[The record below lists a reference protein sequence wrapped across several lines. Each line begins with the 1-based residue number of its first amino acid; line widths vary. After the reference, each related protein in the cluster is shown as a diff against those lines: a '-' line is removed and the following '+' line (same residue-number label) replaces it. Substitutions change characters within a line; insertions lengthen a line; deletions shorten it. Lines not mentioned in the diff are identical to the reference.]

1 MINLPQELD
10 NLSKYYTQKKQRID
24 LYLDMNKQ
32 KVVGLTK
39 LTFEAKNDNFEEI
52 PENLNL
58 YLNAENININ
68 YIKLQKYSKKDI
80 QENTGRGGRGTGPKN
95 VATNQ
100 NLIPLEYKNTSTY
113 EYKDY
118 LKELYENIEDIE
130 SFNNVNRVEWEIRQQ
145 GNLIIKLPKKYI
157 IDKNIIINNNSVT
170 NKNDDNTD
178 KQHINNNK
186 INNEKQS
193 LNKNNN
199 LIHKIKIIINYILIE
214 KNIGIIFQ
222 EFYESRTDTSYTICY
237 TPNFYYNTQNWVPC
251 IYKLNLQ
258 IFWSLYL
265 YIPDNY
271 MAYTSCLLNQITKD
285 TNGKKLIVSKC
296 NEPTTARNI
305 GFISLHDKLF
315 IRYFDPSNKNF
326 YIVGNESKREKIEQN
341 LINNKLIGTLYNYYD
356 EFFDINEI
364 NIKSNLN
371 TPTAI
376 IFIPYLSINCPSQGF
391 KKFLKLKD
399 EFYFSFIKFPS
410 LYILPE
416 KFIYTQL
423 VPEISKIQL
432 RMLSKIFITNYI
444 GGLIIEKTYA
454 DFWIINGLESWLSN
468 LFLNKVFDSCY
479 IKAKLYQYI
488 LKFKK
493 ICKEGKE
500 KLPLYTNNFSHP
512 LEVQLNP
519 IYDLKSKIIFHL
531 LESAVEK
538 IFIQK
543 ALKNIINERNK
554 KGYNISTESLI
565 KIFKKNCGINL
576 KHFMDL
582 YVYKT
587 GMFEI
592 NLDYT
597 YSQKTNSIDIKI
609 HQEQIAKY
617 YYEKHPFF
625 YIDNIDMNFLN
636 KVGKN
641 IQVIDYRTKPNRY
654 FNVMFN
660 LNILQTN
667 GIEIMKDIHQIK
679 LESDKETYTQN
690 FPLISKIRKTD
701 LKKREQEFIQDLIDK
716 TGINKIYQN
725 DEIEKIF
732 TQNSILWL
740 RVDSELSSL
749 HINKINQQHIL
760 YEYIKIFRDG
770 DYVGQMES
778 LYNIGK
784 SEENYSKTLKIL
796 RTLIEYPNIYY
807 KIRQYAIKVYIKILL
822 KLKNEDEY
830 QFLLDILDD
839 CYNDLLKNKTNL
851 NLEAYY
857 VMKEIVKYLGEYKET
872 NFNTFYTVGLVTN
885 STMQNKIIEKFLAI
899 LFSNELNTIT
909 GYDNCYIMAD
919 ILISSSKLN
928 LQEKSNYLLKK
939 ILKNLRIEKLK
950 RSVNEITIISTLYAL
965 INLLIRNK
973 FFIMKEKSKFNEILN
988 EIFQEV
994 NYYINNDTE
1003 NYELKVFLEYFH
1015 IFMIFYKSQNFSE
1028 FSKNLLFFVLG
1039 EENINNINYTNS
1051 NIDNNN
1057 NINSF
1062 STKNNLEII
1071 TKIKAMSYLFEDNI
1085 LYFETIED
1093 KIILLSSLKKILFS
1107 PICYIRGDCR
1117 YIMQELYSK
1126 FFSQEIKEKE
1136 KYKDK
1141 EKSEVKE
1148 DYNSKEFLLN
1158 KINKNYI
1165 NYSSKPYADDDWLY
1179 TFINEDRASLESE
1192 DDENNEQDDM
1202 SNDTNRPG
1210 SINGINSVQIK
1221 KYKQKYKDDE
1231 YALNNIDINLEK
1243 SFNEILI
1250 DIVEKLWGHPIAE
1263 PFTYELNE
1271 ETLGDLYQQ
1280 YMDIINNPI
1289 DLDTIKKK
1297 ILRNEYDSFMS
1308 FNKDVNLMFYNCRL
1322 FNQRGSPLY
1331 IQGNHLE
1338 DYYKLITTPLKKNKL
1353 LNKNYQPIG
1362 NIKISLDGNNNNII
1376 ESDKKLNSEEK
1387 NSNMNYI
1394 NKININ
1400 LNNSDIKSK
1409 SSNKNNHFLS
1419 YDKNENHE
1427 ENNKFMIPSSIMDFH
1442 DYEEGESSKNNVEL
1456 LNKKEVLSKNKN
1468 HNKKNKSNKNKKTI
1482 TTTNQSSNFIIN
1494 LDEKDE

>member
-1 MINLPQELD
+1 MLNLPQEID
-10 NLSKYYTQKKQRID
+10 NLSKYYTQRKQRID
-24 LYLDMNKQ
+24 LYLDMNSQ

-39 LTFEAKNDNFEEI
+39 LTFEAKNEIYEEI

-68 YIKLQKYSKKDI
+68 YIKLQKNSKKEL
-80 QENTGRGGRGTGPKN
+80 QENTGRPGKGAMPKN
-95 VATNQ
+95 LSSNQ
-100 NLIPLEYKNTSTY
+100 NLIPLEYTNSSTY
-113 EYKDY
+113 DYKNY
-118 LKELYENIEDIE
+118 LKDFYENIEDLE
-130 SFNNVNRVEWEIRQQ
+130 SFKNINRIEWEIKNQ
-145 GNLIIKLPKKYI
+145 GNLIIKIPRKYI
-157 IDKNIIINNNSVT
+157 IDKNISINNNSDS
-170 NKNDDNTD
+170 NKNDDNMD
-178 KQHINNNK
+178 KNINNKN
-186 INNEKQS
+186 NNEKQNL

-199 LIHKIKIIINYILIE
+199 LIQKIKIIINYKLIE

-222 EFYESRTDTSYTICY
+222 EYYESRTDTSYTICY

-258 IFWSLYL
+258 IYWSLYL

-271 MAYTSCLLNQITKD
+271 MAYTSCLLNQIIKD
-285 TNGKKLIVSKC
+285 ANDKKLIVCKC

-315 IRYFDPSNKNF
+315 IKYFDQSNKNF
-326 YIVGNESKREKIEQN
+326 FIVGNESKREKIEQN

-376 IFIPYLSINCPSQGF
+376 VFIPYLSINCPSQGF

-416 KFIYTQL
+416 KFIYTHQL

-468 LFLNKVFDSCY
+468 LFLNKVFDSYY
-479 IKAKLYQYI
+479 IKAKLYKYI

-500 KLPLYTNNFSHP
+500 TLPLYTNNFSHP
-512 LEVQLNP
+512 IEMQLNP

-531 LESAVEK
+531 LESKVEK

-554 KGYNISTESLI
+554 KGYNISTEYLI
-565 KIFKKNCGINL
+565 KIFKKNCGLNL

-625 YIDNIDMNFLN
+625 YIENIDVDFLN

-654 FNVMFN
+654 FNIMFN

-679 LESDKETYTQN
+679 LESDKENYTQN

-701 LKKREQEFIQDLIDK
+701 LKKREQEFIQDLIDN
-716 TGINKIYQN
+716 TGINKIYSN

-740 RVDSELSSL
+740 RVDSEVSSL

-760 YEYIKIFRDG
+760 YEYIKIFRD
-770 DYVGQMES
+770 DYIGQMES

-784 SEENYSKTLKIL
+784 SEENYSKTQKIL

-807 KIRQYAIKVYIKILL
+807 KIRQYAIKIYIKILL
-822 KLKNEDEY
+822 KQKNEDEY

-851 NLEAYY
+851 NLETYY

-872 NFNTFYTVGLVTN
+872 NFNKFFTVGLVTN

-973 FFIMKEKSKFNEILN
+973 FFIMKEKSKFNDILN

-1015 IFMIFYKSQNFSE
+1015 IFLIFYRSQNYSE

-1039 EENINNINYTNS
+1039 EENKNNINYSNS
-1051 NIDNNN
+1051 

-1062 STKNNLEII
+1062 STKNNLDMI

-1085 LYFETIED
+1085 LYFESIED

-1126 FFSQEIKEKE
+1126 FFNQEIKEK
-1136 KYKDK
+1136 
-1141 EKSEVKE
+1141 SGGKE
-1148 DYNSKEFLLN
+1148 DNNSKNEILLK

-1192 DDENNEQDDM
+1192 DDENNDQDDL
-1202 SNDTNRPG
+1202 SNDTHRQG
-1210 SINGINSVQIK
+1210 SINGINSNQIK

-1231 YALNNIDINLEK
+1231 YALNNIDINLDK
-1243 SFNEILI
+1243 SFNDILLDII
-1250 DIVEKLWGHPIAE
+1250 DKLWHHPIAE

-1280 YMDIINNPI
+1280 YMDIITTPI

-1297 ILRNEYDSFMS
+1297 VLQNGYDSFIS
-1308 FNKDVNLMFYNCRL
+1308 FSKDINLMFCNCRL
-1322 FNQRGSPLY
+1322 FNERGSLLY
-1331 IQGNHLE
+1331 IQGIHLE
-1338 DYYKLITTPLKKNKL
+1338 DYFKLITTPLKKNKL
-1353 LNKNYQPIG
+1353 LNKNYKPG
-1362 NIKISLDGNNNNII
+1362 NIKIPLDNIENENKKIINEDKNNNII
-1376 ESDKKLNSEEK
+1376 N
-1387 NSNMNYI
+1387 

-1400 LNNSDIKSK
+1400 LNSDIKSK
-1409 SSNKNNHFLS
+1409 SSNKNNHNDNFYKKELNHDDFNKFLIPS
-1419 YDKNENHE
+1419 NIMDSNENE
-1427 ENNKFMIPSSIMDFH
+1427 KE
-1442 DYEEGESSKNNVEL
+1442 ESSKKNVEL
-1456 LNKKEVLSKNKN
+1456 LNKKEVLSKSKN
-1468 HNKKNKSNKNKKTI
+1468 HNKKNKNNKNKNKKNN
-1482 TTTNQSSNFIIN
+1482 TNQNSNFIIN

>member
-1 MINLPQELD
+1 MLNLPQEID
-10 NLSKYYTQKKQRID
+10 NLSKYYTQRKQRID
-24 LYLDMNKQ
+24 LYLDMNSQ

-39 LTFEAKNDNFEEI
+39 LTFEAKNEIYEEI

-68 YIKLQKYSKKDI
+68 YIKLQKNSKKEL
-80 QENTGRGGRGTGPKN
+80 QENTGRPGKGAMPKN
-95 VATNQ
+95 LSSTQ
-100 NLIPLEYKNTSTY
+100 NLIPLEYTNSSTY
-113 EYKDY
+113 DYKNY
-118 LKELYENIEDIE
+118 LKDFYENIEDLE
-130 SFNNVNRVEWEIRQQ
+130 SFKNINRIEWEIKNQ
-145 GNLIIKLPKKYI
+145 GNLIIKIPRKYI
-157 IDKNIIINNNSVT
+157 IDKNISINNNSDS
-170 NKNDDNTD
+170 NKNDDNMD
-178 KQHINNNK
+178 KNINNKN
-186 INNEKQS
+186 NNEKQNL

-199 LIHKIKIIINYILIE
+199 LIQKIKIIINYKLIE

-222 EFYESRTDTSYTICY
+222 EYYESRTDTSYTICY

-258 IFWSLYL
+258 IYWSLYL

-271 MAYTSCLLNQITKD
+271 MAYTSCLLNQIIKD
-285 TNGKKLIVSKC
+285 ANDKKLIVCKC

-315 IRYFDPSNKNF
+315 IKYFDQSNKNF
-326 YIVGNESKREKIEQN
+326 FIVGNESKREKIEQN

-376 IFIPYLSINCPSQGF
+376 VFIPYLSINCPSQGF

-416 KFIYTQL
+416 KFIYTHQL

-468 LFLNKVFDSCY
+468 LFLNKVFDSYY
-479 IKAKLYQYI
+479 IKAKLYKYI

-500 KLPLYTNNFSHP
+500 TLPLYTNNFSHP
-512 LEVQLNP
+512 IEMQLNP

-531 LESAVEK
+531 LESKVEK

-554 KGYNISTESLI
+554 KGYNISTEYLI
-565 KIFKKNCGINL
+565 KIFKKNCGLNL

-625 YIDNIDMNFLN
+625 YIENIDVDFLN

-654 FNVMFN
+654 FNIMFN

-679 LESDKETYTQN
+679 LESDKENYTQN

-701 LKKREQEFIQDLIDK
+701 LKKREQEFIQDLIDN
-716 TGINKIYQN
+716 TGINKIYSN

-740 RVDSELSSL
+740 RVDSEVSSL

-760 YEYIKIFRDG
+760 YEYIKIFRD
-770 DYVGQMES
+770 DYIGQMES

-784 SEENYSKTLKIL
+784 SEENYSKTQKIL

-807 KIRQYAIKVYIKILL
+807 KIRQYAIKIYIKILL
-822 KLKNEDEY
+822 KQKNEDEY

-851 NLEAYY
+851 NLETYY

-872 NFNTFYTVGLVTN
+872 NFNKFFTVGLVTN

-973 FFIMKEKSKFNEILN
+973 FFIMKEKSKFNDILN

-1015 IFMIFYKSQNFSE
+1015 IFLIFYRSQNYSE

-1039 EENINNINYTNS
+1039 EENKNNINYSNS
-1051 NIDNNN
+1051 

-1062 STKNNLEII
+1062 STKNNLDMI

-1085 LYFETIED
+1085 LYFESIED

-1126 FFSQEIKEKE
+1126 FFNQEIKEK
-1136 KYKDK
+1136 
-1141 EKSEVKE
+1141 SGGKE
-1148 DYNSKEFLLN
+1148 DNNSKNEILLK

-1192 DDENNEQDDM
+1192 DDENNDQDDL
-1202 SNDTNRPG
+1202 SNDTHRQG
-1210 SINGINSVQIK
+1210 SINGINSNQIK

-1231 YALNNIDINLEK
+1231 YALNNIDINLDK
-1243 SFNEILI
+1243 SFNDILLDII
-1250 DIVEKLWGHPIAE
+1250 DKLWHHPIAE

-1280 YMDIINNPI
+1280 YMDIITTPI

-1297 ILRNEYDSFMS
+1297 VLQNGYDSFIS
-1308 FNKDVNLMFYNCRL
+1308 FSKDINLMFCNCRL
-1322 FNQRGSPLY
+1322 FNERGSLLY
-1331 IQGNHLE
+1331 IQGIHLE
-1338 DYYKLITTPLKKNKL
+1338 DYFKLITTPLKKNKL
-1353 LNKNYQPIG
+1353 LNKNYKPG
-1362 NIKISLDGNNNNII
+1362 NIKIPLDNIENENKKIINEDKNNNII
-1376 ESDKKLNSEEK
+1376 N
-1387 NSNMNYI
+1387 

-1400 LNNSDIKSK
+1400 LNSDIKSK
-1409 SSNKNNHFLS
+1409 SSNKNNHNDNFYKKELNHDDFNKFLIPS
-1419 YDKNENHE
+1419 NIMDSNENE
-1427 ENNKFMIPSSIMDFH
+1427 KE
-1442 DYEEGESSKNNVEL
+1442 ESSKKNVEL
-1456 LNKKEVLSKNKN
+1456 LNKKEVLSKSKN
-1468 HNKKNKSNKNKKTI
+1468 HNKKNKNNKNKNN
-1482 TTTNQSSNFIIN
+1482 TNQNSNFIIN

>member
-1 MINLPQELD
+1 MINPSQELD

-24 LYLDMNKQ
+24 LYLDMSSH

-39 LTFEAKNDNFEEI
+39 LTFEAKNEIFEEI
-52 PENLNL
+52 PEFLTLDLNG
-58 YLNAENININ
+58 ENININ
-68 YIKLQKYSKKDI
+68 YVKMQKNSKKGKEF
-80 QENTGRGGRGTGPKN
+80 QENMGRGGRNGRPKN
-95 VATNQ
+95 IAENQ
-100 NLIPLEYKNTSTY
+100 NLIPLEFKTCSPNNYKN
-113 EYKDY
+113 Y
-118 LKELYENIEDIE
+118 LYDLYENIEELE
-130 SFNNVNRVEWEIRQQ
+130 SFKNINRVEWEIRQK
-145 GNLIIKLPKKYI
+145 GNLKIKIPKKYI
-157 IDKNIIINNNSVT
+157 IDKNAEINNNSAF
-170 NKNDDNTD
+170 NKNNDNLE
-178 KQHINNNK
+178 KNLNEN
-186 INNEKQS
+186 NNEKQNS
-193 LNKNNN
+193 LNINNN
-199 LIHKIKIIINYILIE
+199 LIKKIKIIINYKLIE

-237 TPNFYYNTQNWVPC
+237 TPNFYFNTQNWVPC
-251 IYKLNLQ
+251 IYKLSLQ
-258 IFWSLYL
+258 IYWSLYL

-271 MAYTSCLLNQITKD
+271 MAYTSCLLYQINKD
-285 TNGKKLIVSKC
+285 PKGKKLIVSKC

-326 YIVGNESKREKIEQN
+326 FIVGNESKREKIEKN

-376 IFIPYLSINCPSQGF
+376 IFIPYLSINCPYQGF
-391 KKFLKLKD
+391 KKFLKLKE

-432 RMLSKIFITNYI
+432 RVLSKIFITNYI

-468 LFLNKVFDSCY
+468 LFLNKVFDNCY

-493 ICKEGKE
+493 ICKAGKE
-500 KLPLYTNNFSHP
+500 TLPLFTNNFSHP
-512 LEVQLNP
+512 IEMQLNQ

-531 LESAVEK
+531 IEAQVEK

-554 KGYNISTESLI
+554 KGYNISNEYLI
-565 KIFKKNCGINL
+565 KIFKKNCGLNL

-597 YSQKTNSIDIKI
+597 YNQKTNSIDIKI
-609 HQEQIAKY
+609 HQEQVAKY
-617 YYEKHPFF
+617 YYEKHPYF
-625 YIDNIDMNFLN
+625 YLDNIDVDFLN
-636 KVGKN
+636 KIGKN

-654 FNVMFN
+654 FDVLFN

-679 LESDKETYTQN
+679 LEADKENYSQN
-690 FPLISKIRKTD
+690 FPLISKIRRTD
-701 LKKREQEFIQDLIDK
+701 LKKREQEFIQDLIDN
-716 TGINKIYQN
+716 TGINKIYSN

-760 YEYIKIFRDG
+760 YEYIKLFRDG
-770 DYVGQMES
+770 DYIGQMES

-784 SEENYSKTLKIL
+784 SEENYDKTLKIL

-807 KIRQYAIKVYIKILL
+807 KVRQYAIKIYIKILL
-822 KLKNEDEY
+822 KLRNEDEY
-830 QFLLDILDD
+830 QFLLDMLDD
-839 CYNDLLKNKTNL
+839 CYNELLKNKTNL
-851 NLEAYY
+851 NSETYY

-872 NFNTFYTVGLVTN
+872 NFNKFYTVGLVTN
-885 STMQNKIIEKFLAI
+885 STMQNKIIDKFLAI

-973 FFIMKEKSKFNEILN
+973 FFIMKEKSKYNEILN

-1003 NYELKVFLEYFH
+1003 NYELRVFLEYFH
-1015 IFMIFYKSQNFSE
+1015 IFMIFYKSQNFSD
-1028 FSKNLLFFVLG
+1028 FSNYLLKFVL
-1039 EENINNINYTNS
+1039 EEEEDINKNTINEKN
-1051 NIDNNN
+1051 DN

-1062 STKNNLEII
+1062 SIKKNFSMI

-1085 LYFETIED
+1085 IYFDSIED
-1093 KIILLSSLKKILFS
+1093 KIIFLSSLKKILFS
-1107 PICYIRGDCR
+1107 PICYLRGDCR
-1117 YIMQELYSK
+1117 YIMQDIYEK
-1126 FFSQEIKEKE
+1126 FFYQEI
-1136 KYKDK
+1136 
-1141 EKSEVKE
+1141 
-1148 DYNSKEFLLN
+1148 SKKNINKNNINEIEFLN

-1179 TFINEDRASLESE
+1179 TFINEDRASMES
-1192 DDENNEQDDM
+1192 DDDDNNDQDDI
-1202 SNDTNRPG
+1202 SNDTHRQVN
-1210 SINGINSVQIK
+1210 INGINSLQIK

-1231 YALNNIDINLEK
+1231 YALNNLEINLDN
-1243 SFNEILI
+1243 SFNEILLNII
-1250 DIVEKLWGHPIAE
+1250 DKLWGHPISE

-1271 ETLGDLYQQ
+1271 ETLGDLYKQ
-1280 YMDIINNPI
+1280 YMDIIETPI
-1289 DLDTIKKK
+1289 DLDTIKNK
-1297 ILRNEYDSFMS
+1297 ILRNEYDSFIS
-1308 FNKDVNLMFYNCRL
+1308 FNTDINLMFNNCRL
-1322 FNQRGSPLY
+1322 FNERGSQLY
-1331 IQGNHLE
+1331 IQGIHLE
-1338 DYYKLITTPLKKNKL
+1338 DYYKLITTPLKKNKI
-1353 LNKNYQPIG
+1353 LNKNYNPGNLKISIG
-1362 NIKISLDGNNNNII
+1362 NNLNESQKNEDTNKNIINNKNINNDLKIKINSKNAFDYDKNQLNNNNNKFII
-1376 ESDKKLNSEEK
+1376 PSNVIHFNNIDEESDN
-1387 NSNMNYI
+1387 
-1394 NKININ
+1394 
-1400 LNNSDIKSK
+1400 
-1409 SSNKNNHFLS
+1409 
-1419 YDKNENHE
+1419 
-1427 ENNKFMIPSSIMDFH
+1427 
-1442 DYEEGESSKNNVEL
+1442 KNNVEL
-1456 LNKKEVLSKNKN
+1456 LNKKEVLGKNKN
-1468 HNKKNKSNKNKKTI
+1468 HNNKKNKNNKNKSKKYNI
-1482 TTTNQSSNFIIN
+1482 TNNTNSSFIIN
-1494 LDEKDE
+1494 LDEKDEDL

>member
-1 MINLPQELD
+1 MTSLPKEVD
-10 NLSKYYTQKKQRID
+10 NLSEYYTQKKQRID
-24 LYLDMNKQ
+24 LYLDMNTQ

-39 LTFEAKNDNFEEI
+39 LTFVVKNEIADEI
-52 PENLNL
+52 PEFLTLN
-58 YLNAENININ
+58 LNAENINI
-68 YIKLQKYSKKDI
+68 ISVKMQKNAKKDKDC
-80 QENTGRGGRGTGPKN
+80 NDGHRRGGRGRESKN
-95 VATNQ
+95 LSINQ
-100 NLIPLEYKNTSTY
+100 NLLPLEFKNSSTNDYKN
-113 EYKDY
+113 Y
-118 LKELYENIEDIE
+118 LKELYENIEELE
-130 SFNNVNRVEWEIRQQ
+130 SFKNINRVEWEIRQM
-145 GNLIIKLPKKYI
+145 GNLSIKIPKKYLI
-157 IDKNIIINNNSVT
+157 EKDGVINNNTSS
-170 NKNDDNTD
+170 NKNEDNSD
-178 KQHINNNK
+178 INKNNNK
-186 INNEKQS
+186 IEEQNSFNE
-193 LNKNNN
+193 NNN
-199 LIHKIKIIINYILIE
+199 LTQKIKIIINYKLIE

-237 TPNFYYNTQNWVPC
+237 TPNFYFNTQNWVPC

-258 IFWSLYL
+258 ILWSLYL

-271 MAYTSCLLNQITKD
+271 MAYTSCLLNHITKD
-285 TNGKKLIVSKC
+285 ANGKKLIISKC

-315 IRYFDPSNKNF
+315 IRYLDPSNKNF
-326 YIVGNESKREKIEQN
+326 FIVGNESKKEKIEKN

-391 KKFLKLKD
+391 KKFLKLK
-399 EFYFSFIKFPS
+399 EEYYFSFIKFPS

-416 KFIYTQL
+416 KFIYTQQ

-493 ICKEGKE
+493 LCKAGKE
-500 KLPLYTNNFSHP
+500 TLPLYTNNFSHP
-512 LEVQLNP
+512 IEMQLNH
-519 IYDLKSKIIFHL
+519 IFDLKSKIVLHL
-531 LESAVEK
+531 LEAQIEK
-538 IFIQK
+538 IYIQK

-617 YYEKHPFF
+617 YYEKHPYF
-625 YIDNIDMNFLN
+625 YLENIDVDFLN

-654 FNVMFN
+654 FDIFFN

-679 LESDKETYTQN
+679 LESDKENYSQN

-701 LKKREQEFIQDLIDK
+701 LKKREQEFIQDLIDN
-716 TGINKIYQN
+716 TGINKIYSNEQ
-725 DEIEKIF
+725 IENIF
-732 TQNSILWL
+732 TKNSILWL

-749 HINKINQQHIL
+749 HINKINQQDIL
-760 YEYIKIFRDG
+760 YEYIKLFRDG

-778 LYNIGK
+778 LYNVGK
-784 SEENYSKTLKIL
+784 SEENYDKTLKIL

-807 KIRQYAIKVYIKILL
+807 KIRQYAIKIYIKILL

-839 CYNDLLKNKTNL
+839 CYNELLKNKTNL
-851 NLEAYY
+851 NLETYY
-857 VMKEIVKYLGEYKET
+857 VMKEVVKYLGEYKET
-872 NFNTFYTVGLVTN
+872 NFKKFFTVGLVTN

-973 FFIMKEKSKFNEILN
+973 FFMNNEKSKYNEILN

-1003 NYELKVFLEYFH
+1003 NYELRVFLEYFH
-1015 IFMIFYKSQNFSE
+1015 IFMIFYKSQNYKE
-1028 FSKNLLFFVLG
+1028 FSNDLLHFIFEDE
-1039 EENINNINYTNS
+1039 EENV
-1051 NIDNNN
+1051 DN
-1057 NINSF
+1057 
-1062 STKNNLEII
+1062 STKDQSVNMYSSKKNYGMI

-1085 LYFETIED
+1085 LYFDTMED
-1093 KIILLSSLKKILFS
+1093 KITFLSSLKTILFS
-1107 PICYIRGDCR
+1107 PICYLRGDCR
-1117 YIMQELYSK
+1117 FIMEDLYER
-1126 FFSQEIKEKE
+1126 FFYQDITQKGINNGEKNL
-1136 KYKDK
+1136 KGA
-1141 EKSEVKE
+1141 
-1148 DYNSKEFLLN
+1148 NFLN
-1158 KINKNYI
+1158 KMNANYA

-1179 TFINEDRASLESE
+1179 TFINEDRTSLESDE
-1192 DDENNEQDDM
+1192 DENNDQDDM
-1202 SNDTNRPG
+1202 SNDTHKLG
-1210 SINGINSVQIK
+1210 GINGINSQQIK
-1221 KYKQKYKDDE
+1221 KYKQKYKDDN
-1231 YALNNIDINLEK
+1231 YALSNLEVITDK
-1243 SFNEILI
+1243 PCNEILLDII
-1250 DIVEKLWGHPIAE
+1250 DKLWGHPLSE

-1280 YMDIINNPI
+1280 YMDIIETPI
-1289 DLDTIKKK
+1289 DLDTIKNK
-1297 ILRNEYDSFMS
+1297 ILRNGYENFTS
-1308 FNKDVNLMFYNCRL
+1308 FNKDINLMFSNCRM
-1322 FNQRGSPLY
+1322 FNERGSPLY
-1331 IQGNHLE
+1331 IQGIHLE
-1338 DYYKLITTPLKKNKL
+1338 EYYKLISTPLKKIKL
-1353 LNKNYQPIG
+1353 INPDYQPV
-1362 NIKISLDGNNNNII
+1362 NNKISIENNFENDKKSGSFNNI
-1376 ESDKKLNSEEK
+1376 N
-1387 NSNMNYI
+1387 
-1394 NKININ
+1394 NKINIIN
-1400 LNNSDIKSK
+1400 DKKTMNT
-1409 SSNKNNHFLS
+1409 KNGNIMDE
-1419 YDKNENHE
+1419 YDKSELNSHD
-1427 ENNKFMIPSSIMDFH
+1427 NNKFLIPSSVIDLK
-1442 DYEEGESSKNNVEL
+1442 DINDLSNNNKEL
-1456 LNKKEVLSKNKN
+1456 LNKKEILSKNKN
-1468 HNKKNKSNKNKKTI
+1468 HNKDKKNKTNKNKGKKNI
-1482 TTTNQSSNFIIN
+1482 STTNNSSSFIIN
-1494 LDEKDE
+1494 LDEKKE

>member
-1 MINLPQELD
+1 MTNPSQEVD

-24 LYLDMNKQ
+24 LFLDMNSQ
-32 KVVGLTK
+32 KVVGQTK
-39 LTFEAKNDNFEEI
+39 LTFVVKNEIIEEI
-52 PENLNL
+52 PEILTL

-68 YIKLQKYSKKDI
+68 SVKMQINKKK
-80 QENTGRGGRGTGPKN
+80 EKEFSEGPGKGGRGGSSKN
-95 VATNQ
+95 LIIEQ
-100 NLIPLEYKNTSTY
+100 NFIPLEYKNSWTN
-113 EYKDY
+113 EYKNY
-118 LKELYENIEDIE
+118 LNNLYENIEELE
-130 SFNNVNRVEWEIRQQ
+130 SFKNINRVEWEIRQQ
-145 GNLIIKLPKKYI
+145 GNLSIKIPKKFI
-157 IDKNIIINNNSVT
+157 IDNNGGINNNSIS
-170 NKNDDNTD
+170 NKNEDILD
-178 KQHINNNK
+178 KNININNKN
-186 INNEKQS
+186 INEKQNS

-199 LIHKIKIIINYILIE
+199 LFQKIKIRIDYTLIE
-214 KNIGIIFQ
+214 KNIGIVFQ

-258 IFWSLYL
+258 IFWTLYL

-271 MAYTSCLLNQITKD
+271 MAYTSCLLNQIAKD
-285 TNGKKLIVSKC
+285 TNGKKLIISKC

-315 IRYFDPSNKNF
+315 IRYFDPTNKNF
-326 YIVGNESKREKIEQN
+326 FIVANESKKEKIEKN

-364 NIKSNLN
+364 NLKSNLN

-376 IFIPYLSINCPSQGF
+376 IFIPYLSINCPFQGF
-391 KKFLKLKD
+391 KKFLKLK
-399 EFYFSFIKFPS
+399 EEYYFSFIKFPS

-416 KFIYTQL
+416 KFIYSQL

-493 ICKEGKE
+493 ICKAGKE
-500 KLPLYTNNFSHP
+500 TLPLYTNNFSHP
-512 LEVQLNP
+512 IELQLNQ
-519 IYDLKSKIIFHL
+519 IFDLKSKIVFHL
-531 LESAVEK
+531 LEAQVEK
-538 IFIQK
+538 IYIQK

-554 KGYNISTESLI
+554 KGYNISTDYLV
-565 KIFKKNCGINL
+565 KIFKKNCGNNL

-592 NLDYT
+592 NLEYT

-617 YYEKHPFF
+617 YYENHPFF
-625 YIDNIDMNFLN
+625 YIENIDVNFLN

-654 FNVMFN
+654 FDVFFN

-679 LESDKETYTQN
+679 LESDKENYSQN

-701 LKKREQEFIQDLIDK
+701 LKKREQEFIQDLIDN
-716 TGINKIYQN
+716 TGINKIYSNEQ
-725 DEIEKIF
+725 IEKIF

-749 HINKINQQHIL
+749 HVNKINQQDIL
-760 YEYIKIFRDG
+760 YEYIKLFRDG

-784 SEENYSKTLKIL
+784 SEENYDKTLKIL

-807 KIRQYAIKVYIKILL
+807 KIRQYAIKIYIKILL

-839 CYNDLLKNKTNL
+839 CYNELLKNKTNL
-851 NLEAYY
+851 NLETYY
-857 VMKEIVKYLGEYKET
+857 VMKEVVKFLGEYKET
-872 NFNTFYTVGLVTN
+872 NFKKFFTVGLVTN
-885 STMQNKIIEKFLAI
+885 SSMQNKIIEKFLAI

-928 LQEKSNYLLKK
+928 LQEKSNFLLKK

-973 FFIMKEKSKFNEILN
+973 FFILKEKTKFNEILN

-1003 NYELKVFLEYFH
+1003 NYELRVFLEYFH
-1015 IFMIFYKSQNFSE
+1015 IFMLFYKSQNYTE
-1028 FSKNLLFFVLG
+1028 FSNNLVNFIL
-1039 EENINNINYTNS
+1039 EEDNL
-1051 NIDNNN
+1051 DNNN
-1057 NINSF
+1057 NSDNNDNNIKAF
-1062 STKNNLEII
+1062 SIKQNFGMI
-1071 TKIKAMSYLFEDNI
+1071 TKIKSMSYLFEDNI
-1085 LYFETIED
+1085 LYFDSIED
-1093 KIILLSSLKKILFS
+1093 KIIFLSSLKKILFS
-1107 PICYIRGDCR
+1107 PICYLRGDCR
-1117 YIMQELYSK
+1117 FIMEDLYNK
-1126 FFSQEIKEKE
+1126 FFNQEITQKGINNGENNLKGT
-1136 KYKDK
+1136 
-1141 EKSEVKE
+1141 
-1148 DYNSKEFLLN
+1148 NLLN
-1158 KINKNYI
+1158 RLNKNYI
-1165 NYSSKPYADDDWLY
+1165 RYSSKPYADDDWLY

-1192 DDENNEQDDM
+1192 EDENNDQDDI
-1202 SNDTNRPG
+1202 SNDTHRPG
-1210 SINGINSVQIK
+1210 GMNGINSLQIK
-1221 KYKQKYKDDE
+1221 KYKQKYKDDD
-1231 YALNNIDINLEK
+1231 YALNNIEINTDK
-1243 SFNEILI
+1243 PFNEILI
-1250 DIVEKLWGHPIAE
+1250 DIVGKLWGHPLSE

-1280 YMDIINNPI
+1280 YMDIISTPI

-1297 ILRNEYDSFMS
+1297 ILKNGYENFSS
-1308 FNKDVNLMFYNCRL
+1308 FNKDINLMFNNCRM
-1322 FNQRGSPLY
+1322 FNEKFSPLY
-1331 IQGNHLE
+1331 TQGIHLE
-1338 DYYKLITTPLKKNKL
+1338 EYYKLISTPLKKIKLINKD
-1353 LNKNYQPIG
+1353 YHPI
-1362 NIKISLDGNNNNII
+1362 NIKIPNT
-1376 ESDKKLNSEEK
+1376 
-1387 NSNMNYI
+1387 
-1394 NKININ
+1394 N
-1400 LNNSDIKSK
+1400 LE
-1409 SSNKNNHFLS
+1409 SNKKIKNDDSNNKSNLS
-1419 YDKNENHE
+1419 YDKNKNLNSLE
-1427 ENNKFMIPSSIMDFH
+1427 EYDKSELNTNDNNKFLIPSSGINFNFK
-1442 DYEEGESSKNNVEL
+1442 DYDEDHSNNIEL
-1456 LNKKEVLSKNKN
+1456 LNKKEILGKNKN
-1468 HNKKNKSNKNKKTI
+1468 HNKDKKSKNNKNKNKK
-1482 TTTNQSSNFIIN
+1482 NRRNNNNNSNFIIN
-1494 LDEKDE
+1494 LDEKDD

>member
-1 MINLPQELD
+1 MLNLPQEVD
-10 NLSKYYTQKKQRID
+10 NLSKYYTQIKQRID
-24 LYLDMNKQ
+24 LYLDMNAQ

-39 LTFEAKNDNFEEI
+39 LTFEAKNEIYEEI

-68 YIKLQKYSKKDI
+68 YIKLQKNSKKEI
-80 QENTGRGGRGTGPKN
+80 QENIGRPGRGTMPKN
-95 VATNQ
+95 ISSNQ
-100 NLIPLEYKNTSTY
+100 NLIPLEYTNSSTY
-113 EYKDY
+113 DYKKY
-118 LKELYENIEDIE
+118 LKDFYENIEDLE
-130 SFNNVNRVEWEIRQQ
+130 SFKNINRIEWEIRKQ
-145 GNLIIKLPKKYI
+145 GNLIIKIPRKYI
-157 IDKNIIINNNSVT
+157 IDKNISINNNSAP
-170 NKNDDNTD
+170 NKNDDNMD
-178 KQHINNNK
+178 KNINNKN
-186 INNEKQS
+186 NNEKQNL

-199 LIHKIKIIINYILIE
+199 LIQKIKIIINYKLIE

-222 EFYESRTDTSYTICY
+222 EYYESRTDTSYTICY

-258 IFWSLYL
+258 IYWSLYL

-285 TNGKKLIVSKC
+285 ANGKKLIVCKC
-296 NEPTTARNI
+296 NEQTTARNI

-315 IRYFDPSNKNF
+315 IRYFDQSNKNF
-326 YIVGNESKREKIEQN
+326 FIVGNESKREKIEQN
-341 LINNKLIGTLYNYYD
+341 LINNKLISTLYNYYD

-364 NIKSNLN
+364 DIKSNLN

-376 IFIPYLSINCPSQGF
+376 VFIPYLSINCPSQGF

-416 KFIYTQL
+416 KFIYTHQL

-468 LFLNKVFDSCY
+468 LFLNKVFDSYY

-500 KLPLYTNNFSHP
+500 ALPLYTNNFSHP
-512 LEVQLNP
+512 IEMQLNP

-531 LESAVEK
+531 LESKVEK

-543 ALKNIINERNK
+543 ALRNIINERKK
-554 KGYNISTESLI
+554 KGYNISTEYLI
-565 KIFKKNCGINL
+565 KIFKKNCGLNL

-625 YIDNIDMNFLN
+625 YIENIDVDFLN

-654 FNVMFN
+654 FNIMFN

-679 LESDKETYTQN
+679 LESDKENYTQN

-701 LKKREQEFIQDLIDK
+701 LKKREQEFIQDLIDN
-716 TGINKIYQN
+716 TGINKIYSN

-740 RVDSELSSL
+740 RVDSEVSSL

-760 YEYIKIFRDG
+760 YEYIKIFRD

-784 SEENYSKTLKIL
+784 SEENYSKTQKIL

-807 KIRQYAIKVYIKILL
+807 KIRQYAIKIYIKILL
-822 KLKNEDEY
+822 KQKNEDEY

-839 CYNDLLKNKTNL
+839 CYNDLLKNKTSL
-851 NLEAYY
+851 NLETYY

-872 NFNTFYTVGLVTN
+872 NFNKFFTVGLVTN

-973 FFIMKEKSKFNEILN
+973 FFIMKEKSKFNDILN

-1015 IFMIFYKSQNFSE
+1015 IFMIFYKSQNYSE

-1039 EENINNINYTNS
+1039 EENKNNINYSNS
-1051 NIDNNN
+1051 

-1062 STKNNLEII
+1062 STKNNLDMI

-1085 LYFETIED
+1085 LYFESIED

-1126 FFSQEIKEKE
+1126 FFNQEIKEK
-1136 KYKDK
+1136 
-1141 EKSEVKE
+1141 SVGKE
-1148 DYNSKEFLLN
+1148 DNNSKNDILLK

-1192 DDENNEQDDM
+1192 DDENNDQDDL
-1202 SNDTNRPG
+1202 SNDTHRQG
-1210 SINGINSVQIK
+1210 SINGINSNQIK

-1231 YALNNIDINLEK
+1231 YALNNIDINLDK
-1243 SFNEILI
+1243 SFNEILLDII
-1250 DIVEKLWGHPIAE
+1250 DKLWGHPIAE

-1271 ETLGDLYQQ
+1271 ETLGDLYHQ
-1280 YMDIINNPI
+1280 YMQRINTPI

-1297 ILRNEYDSFMS
+1297 ILRNGYDSFMS
-1308 FNKDVNLMFYNCRL
+1308 FSKDISLMFCNCRY
-1322 FNQRGSPLY
+1322 FNEKGSPLY
-1331 IQGNHLE
+1331 IQGIHLE
-1338 DYYKLITTPLKKNKL
+1338 DYFKLITTPLKKNKL
-1353 LNKNYQPIG
+1353 LNKNYQPG
-1362 NIKISLDGNNNNII
+1362 NIKIPLDNIENENKKINNEDKNNNII
-1376 ESDKKLNSEEK
+1376 N
-1387 NSNMNYI
+1387 N

-1400 LNNSDIKSK
+1400 LNSDIKSK
-1409 SSNKNNHFLS
+1409 SSNKNNQNDNFYKKELNHDDFNKFLIPS
-1419 YDKNENHE
+1419 NIMGSNEN
-1427 ENNKFMIPSSIMDFH
+1427 
-1442 DYEEGESSKNNVEL
+1442 EEGESSKNNVEL
-1456 LNKKEVLSKNKN
+1456 LNKKEVLSKSKN
-1468 HNKKNKSNKNKKTI
+1468 HNKKNKNNKNKNKKNN
-1482 TTTNQSSNFIIN
+1482 TNQNSNFIIN

>member
-1 MINLPQELD
+1 MINPSQELD

-24 LYLDMNKQ
+24 LYLDMNSH

-39 LTFEAKNDNFEEI
+39 LTFEAKNEIFEEI
-52 PENLNL
+52 PEFLTLDLNG
-58 YLNAENININ
+58 ENIDIN
-68 YIKLQKYSKKDI
+68 YVKMQKNSKKGKEF
-80 QENTGRGGRGTGPKN
+80 QENIGRGGRNGRPKN
-95 VATNQ
+95 LAENQ
-100 NLIPLEYKNTSTY
+100 NLIPLEFKTCSPNNYKN
-113 EYKDY
+113 Y
-118 LKELYENIEDIE
+118 LYNLYENIEELE
-130 SFNNVNRVEWEIRQQ
+130 SFKNINRVEWEIRQK
-145 GNLIIKLPKKYI
+145 GNLKIKIPKKYI
-157 IDKNIIINNNSVT
+157 IDKNAEINNNSAF
-170 NKNDDNTD
+170 NKNNDNLE
-178 KQHINNNK
+178 KNLNEN
-186 INNEKQS
+186 NNEKQNS
-193 LNKNNN
+193 LNINNN
-199 LIHKIKIIINYILIE
+199 LIKKIKIIINYKLIE

-237 TPNFYYNTQNWVPC
+237 TPNFYFNTQNWVPC
-251 IYKLNLQ
+251 IYKLSLQ
-258 IFWSLYL
+258 IYWSLYL

-271 MAYTSCLLNQITKD
+271 MAYTSCLLYQINKD
-285 TNGKKLIVSKC
+285 PKGKKLIVSKC

-326 YIVGNESKREKIEQN
+326 FIVGNESKREKIEKN

-376 IFIPYLSINCPSQGF
+376 IFIPYLSINCPYQGF
-391 KKFLKLKD
+391 KKFLKLKE

-432 RMLSKIFITNYI
+432 RVLSKIFITNYI

-468 LFLNKVFDSCY
+468 LFLNKVFDNCY

-493 ICKEGKE
+493 ICKAGKE
-500 KLPLYTNNFSHP
+500 TLPLFTNNFSHP
-512 LEVQLNP
+512 IEMQLNQ

-531 LESAVEK
+531 IEAQVEK

-554 KGYNISTESLI
+554 KGYNISNEYLI
-565 KIFKKNCGINL
+565 KIFKKNCGLNL

-597 YSQKTNSIDIKI
+597 YNQKTNSIDIKI
-609 HQEQIAKY
+609 HQEQVAKY
-617 YYEKHPFF
+617 YYEKHPYF
-625 YIDNIDMNFLN
+625 YLDNIDVDFLN
-636 KVGKN
+636 KIGKN

-654 FNVMFN
+654 FDVLFN

-679 LESDKETYTQN
+679 LEADKENYSQN
-690 FPLISKIRKTD
+690 FPLISKIRRTD
-701 LKKREQEFIQDLIDK
+701 LKKREQEFIQDLIDN
-716 TGINKIYQN
+716 TGINKIYSN

-760 YEYIKIFRDG
+760 YEYIKLFRDG
-770 DYVGQMES
+770 DYIGQMES

-784 SEENYSKTLKIL
+784 SEENYDKTLKIL

-807 KIRQYAIKVYIKILL
+807 KVRQYAIKIYIKILL
-822 KLKNEDEY
+822 KLRNEDEY
-830 QFLLDILDD
+830 QFLLDMLDD
-839 CYNDLLKNKTNL
+839 CYNELLKNKTNL
-851 NLEAYY
+851 NSETYY

-872 NFNTFYTVGLVTN
+872 NFNKFYTVGLVTN
-885 STMQNKIIEKFLAI
+885 STMQNKIIDKFLAI

-973 FFIMKEKSKFNEILN
+973 FFIMKEKSKYNEILN

-1003 NYELKVFLEYFH
+1003 NYELRVFLEYFH
-1015 IFMIFYKSQNFSE
+1015 IFMIFYKSQNFSD
-1028 FSKNLLFFVLG
+1028 FSNYLLKFVL
-1039 EENINNINYTNS
+1039 EEEEDINKNTINEKN
-1051 NIDNNN
+1051 DN

-1062 STKNNLEII
+1062 SIKKNFSMI

-1085 LYFETIED
+1085 IYFDSIED
-1093 KIILLSSLKKILFS
+1093 KIIFLSSLKKILFS
-1107 PICYIRGDCR
+1107 PICYLRGDCR
-1117 YIMQELYSK
+1117 YIMQDIYEK
-1126 FFSQEIKEKE
+1126 FFYQEI
-1136 KYKDK
+1136 
-1141 EKSEVKE
+1141 
-1148 DYNSKEFLLN
+1148 SKKNINKNNINEIEFLN

-1179 TFINEDRASLESE
+1179 TFINEDRASMES
-1192 DDENNEQDDM
+1192 DDDDNNDQDDI
-1202 SNDTNRPG
+1202 SNDTHRQVN
-1210 SINGINSVQIK
+1210 INGINSLQIK

-1231 YALNNIDINLEK
+1231 YALNNLEINLDN
-1243 SFNEILI
+1243 SFNEILLNII
-1250 DIVEKLWGHPIAE
+1250 DKLWGHPISE

-1271 ETLGDLYQQ
+1271 ETLGDLYKQ
-1280 YMDIINNPI
+1280 YMDIIETPI
-1289 DLDTIKKK
+1289 DLDTIKNK
-1297 ILRNEYDSFMS
+1297 ILRNEYDSFIS
-1308 FNKDVNLMFYNCRL
+1308 FNKDINLMFNNCRL
-1322 FNQRGSPLY
+1322 FNERGSQLY
-1331 IQGNHLE
+1331 IQGIHLE
-1338 DYYKLITTPLKKNKL
+1338 DYYKLITTPLKKNKI
-1353 LNKNYQPIG
+1353 LNKNYNPGNLKISIG
-1362 NIKISLDGNNNNII
+1362 NNLNENQKNEDTNKNIINNKNINNDLKIKINSKNAFDYDKNQLNNNNNKFII
-1376 ESDKKLNSEEK
+1376 PSNVIHFNNIDEESDN
-1387 NSNMNYI
+1387 
-1394 NKININ
+1394 
-1400 LNNSDIKSK
+1400 
-1409 SSNKNNHFLS
+1409 
-1419 YDKNENHE
+1419 
-1427 ENNKFMIPSSIMDFH
+1427 
-1442 DYEEGESSKNNVEL
+1442 KNNVEL
-1456 LNKKEVLSKNKN
+1456 LNKKEVLGKNKN
-1468 HNKKNKSNKNKKTI
+1468 HNNKKNKNNKNKSKKYNI
-1482 TTTNQSSNFIIN
+1482 TNNTNSSFIIN
-1494 LDEKDE
+1494 LDEKDEDL

>member
-1 MINLPQELD
+1 MLNLPQEID
-10 NLSKYYTQKKQRID
+10 NLSKYYTQRKQRID
-24 LYLDMNKQ
+24 LYLDMNSQ

-39 LTFEAKNDNFEEI
+39 LTFEAKNEIYEEI

-68 YIKLQKYSKKDI
+68 YIKLQKNSKKELL
-80 QENTGRGGRGTGPKN
+80 ENTGRPGKGAMPKN
-95 VATNQ
+95 LSSTQ
-100 NLIPLEYKNTSTY
+100 NLIPLEYTNSSTY
-113 EYKDY
+113 DYKNY
-118 LKELYENIEDIE
+118 LKDFYENIEDLE
-130 SFNNVNRVEWEIRQQ
+130 SFKNINRIEWEIKNQ
-145 GNLIIKLPKKYI
+145 GNLIIKIPRKYI
-157 IDKNIIINNNSVT
+157 IDKNISINNNSDS
-170 NKNDDNTD
+170 NKNDDNMD
-178 KQHINNNK
+178 KNINNKN
-186 INNEKQS
+186 NNEKQNL

-199 LIHKIKIIINYILIE
+199 LIQKIKIIINYKLIE

-222 EFYESRTDTSYTICY
+222 EYYESRTDTSYTICY

-258 IFWSLYL
+258 IYWSLYL

-271 MAYTSCLLNQITKD
+271 MAYTSCLLNQIIKD
-285 TNGKKLIVSKC
+285 ANDKKLIVCKC

-315 IRYFDPSNKNF
+315 IKYFDQSNKNF
-326 YIVGNESKREKIEQN
+326 FIVGNESKREKIEQN

-376 IFIPYLSINCPSQGF
+376 VFIPYLSINCPSQGF

-416 KFIYTQL
+416 KFIYTHQL

-468 LFLNKVFDSCY
+468 LFLNKVFDSYY
-479 IKAKLYQYI
+479 IKAKLYKYI

-500 KLPLYTNNFSHP
+500 TLPLYTNNFSHP
-512 LEVQLNP
+512 IEMQLNP

-531 LESAVEK
+531 LESKVEK

-554 KGYNISTESLI
+554 KGYNISTEYLI
-565 KIFKKNCGINL
+565 KIFKKNCGLNL

-625 YIDNIDMNFLN
+625 YIENIDVDFLN

-654 FNVMFN
+654 FNIMFN

-679 LESDKETYTQN
+679 LESDKENYTQN

-701 LKKREQEFIQDLIDK
+701 LKKREQEFIQDLIDN
-716 TGINKIYQN
+716 TGINKIYSN

-740 RVDSELSSL
+740 RVDSEVSSL

-760 YEYIKIFRDG
+760 YEYIKIFRD
-770 DYVGQMES
+770 DYIGQMES

-784 SEENYSKTLKIL
+784 SEENYSKTQKIL

-807 KIRQYAIKVYIKILL
+807 KIRQYAIKIYIKILL
-822 KLKNEDEY
+822 KQKNEDEY

-851 NLEAYY
+851 NLETYY

-872 NFNTFYTVGLVTN
+872 NFNKFFTVGLVTN

-973 FFIMKEKSKFNEILN
+973 FFIMKEKSKFNDILN

-1015 IFMIFYKSQNFSE
+1015 IFLIFYRSQNYSE

-1039 EENINNINYTNS
+1039 EENKNNINYSNS
-1051 NIDNNN
+1051 

-1062 STKNNLEII
+1062 STKNNLDMI

-1085 LYFETIED
+1085 LYFESIED

-1126 FFSQEIKEKE
+1126 FFNQEIKEK
-1136 KYKDK
+1136 
-1141 EKSEVKE
+1141 SGGKE
-1148 DYNSKEFLLN
+1148 DNNSKNEILLK

-1192 DDENNEQDDM
+1192 DDENNDQDDL
-1202 SNDTNRPG
+1202 SNDTHRQG
-1210 SINGINSVQIK
+1210 SINGINSNQIK

-1231 YALNNIDINLEK
+1231 YALNNIDINLDK
-1243 SFNEILI
+1243 SFNDILLDII
-1250 DIVEKLWGHPIAE
+1250 DKLWHHPIAE

-1280 YMDIINNPI
+1280 YMDIITTPI

-1297 ILRNEYDSFMS
+1297 VLQNGYDSFIS
-1308 FNKDVNLMFYNCRL
+1308 FSKDINLMFCNCRL
-1322 FNQRGSPLY
+1322 FNERGSLLY
-1331 IQGNHLE
+1331 IQGIHLE
-1338 DYYKLITTPLKKNKL
+1338 DYFKLITTPLKKNKL
-1353 LNKNYQPIG
+1353 LNKNYKPG
-1362 NIKISLDGNNNNII
+1362 NIKIPLDNIENENKKIINEDKNNNII
-1376 ESDKKLNSEEK
+1376 N
-1387 NSNMNYI
+1387 

-1400 LNNSDIKSK
+1400 LNSDIKSK
-1409 SSNKNNHFLS
+1409 SSNKNNHNDNFYKKELNHDDFNKFLIPS
-1419 YDKNENHE
+1419 NIMDSNENE
-1427 ENNKFMIPSSIMDFH
+1427 KE
-1442 DYEEGESSKNNVEL
+1442 ESSKKNVEL
-1456 LNKKEVLSKNKN
+1456 LNKKEVLSKSKN
-1468 HNKKNKSNKNKKTI
+1468 HNKKNKNNKNKNKKNN
-1482 TTTNQSSNFIIN
+1482 TNQNSNFIIN

>member
-1 MINLPQELD
+1 MINPSQELD

-24 LYLDMNKQ
+24 LYLDMNSH

-39 LTFEAKNDNFEEI
+39 LTFEAKNEIFEEI
-52 PENLNL
+52 PEFLTLDLNG
-58 YLNAENININ
+58 ENIDIN
-68 YIKLQKYSKKDI
+68 YVKMQKNSKKGKEF
-80 QENTGRGGRGTGPKN
+80 QENIGRGGRNGRPKN
-95 VATNQ
+95 LAENQ
-100 NLIPLEYKNTSTY
+100 NLIPLEFKTCSPNNYKN
-113 EYKDY
+113 Y
-118 LKELYENIEDIE
+118 LYNLYENIEELE
-130 SFNNVNRVEWEIRQQ
+130 SFKNINRVEWEIRQK
-145 GNLIIKLPKKYI
+145 GNLKIKIPKKYI
-157 IDKNIIINNNSVT
+157 IDKNAEINNNSAF
-170 NKNDDNTD
+170 NKNNDNLE
-178 KQHINNNK
+178 KNLNEN
-186 INNEKQS
+186 NNEKQNS
-193 LNKNNN
+193 LNINNN
-199 LIHKIKIIINYILIE
+199 LIKKIKIIINYKLIE

-237 TPNFYYNTQNWVPC
+237 TPNFYFNTQNWVPC
-251 IYKLNLQ
+251 IYKLSLQ
-258 IFWSLYL
+258 IYWSLYL

-271 MAYTSCLLNQITKD
+271 MAYSSCLLYQINKD
-285 TNGKKLIVSKC
+285 PKGKKLIVSKC

-326 YIVGNESKREKIEQN
+326 FIVGNESKREKIEKN

-376 IFIPYLSINCPSQGF
+376 IFIPYLSINCPYQGF
-391 KKFLKLKD
+391 KKFLKLKE

-432 RMLSKIFITNYI
+432 RVLSKIFITNYI

-468 LFLNKVFDSCY
+468 LFLNKVFDNCY

-493 ICKEGKE
+493 ICKAGKE
-500 KLPLYTNNFSHP
+500 TLPLFTNNFSHP
-512 LEVQLNP
+512 IEMQLNQ

-531 LESAVEK
+531 IEAQVEK

-554 KGYNISTESLI
+554 KGYNISNEYLI
-565 KIFKKNCGINL
+565 KIFKKNCGLNL

-597 YSQKTNSIDIKI
+597 YNQKTNSIDIKI
-609 HQEQIAKY
+609 HQEQVAKY
-617 YYEKHPFF
+617 YYEKHPYF
-625 YIDNIDMNFLN
+625 YLDNIDVDFLN
-636 KVGKN
+636 KIGKN

-654 FNVMFN
+654 FDVLFN

-679 LESDKETYTQN
+679 LEADKENYSQN
-690 FPLISKIRKTD
+690 FPLISKIRRTD
-701 LKKREQEFIQDLIDK
+701 LKKREQEFIQDLIDN
-716 TGINKIYQN
+716 TGINKIYSN

-760 YEYIKIFRDG
+760 YEYIKLFRDG
-770 DYVGQMES
+770 DYIGQMES

-784 SEENYSKTLKIL
+784 SEENYDKTLKIL

-807 KIRQYAIKVYIKILL
+807 KVRQYAIKIYIKILL
-822 KLKNEDEY
+822 KLRNEDEY
-830 QFLLDILDD
+830 QFLLDMLDD
-839 CYNDLLKNKTNL
+839 CYNELLKNKTNL
-851 NLEAYY
+851 NSETYY

-872 NFNTFYTVGLVTN
+872 NFNKFYTVGLVTN
-885 STMQNKIIEKFLAI
+885 STMQNKIIDKFLAI

-973 FFIMKEKSKFNEILN
+973 FFIMKEKSKYNEILN

-1003 NYELKVFLEYFH
+1003 NYELRVFLEYFH
-1015 IFMIFYKSQNFSE
+1015 IFMIFYKSQNFSD
-1028 FSKNLLFFVLG
+1028 FSNYLLKFVL
-1039 EENINNINYTNS
+1039 EEEEDINKNTINEKN
-1051 NIDNNN
+1051 DN

-1062 STKNNLEII
+1062 SIKKNFSMI

-1085 LYFETIED
+1085 IYFDSIED
-1093 KIILLSSLKKILFS
+1093 KIIFLSSLKKILFS
-1107 PICYIRGDCR
+1107 PICYLRGDCR
-1117 YIMQELYSK
+1117 YIMQDIYEK
-1126 FFSQEIKEKE
+1126 FFYQEISK
-1136 KYKDK
+1136 
-1141 EKSEVKE
+1141 KSINKNNINEI
-1148 DYNSKEFLLN
+1148 EFLN

-1179 TFINEDRASLESE
+1179 TFINEDRASMES
-1192 DDENNEQDDM
+1192 DDDDNNDQDDI
-1202 SNDTNRPG
+1202 SNDTHRQVN
-1210 SINGINSVQIK
+1210 INGINSLQIK

-1231 YALNNIDINLEK
+1231 YALNNLEINLDN
-1243 SFNEILI
+1243 SFNEILLNII
-1250 DIVEKLWGHPIAE
+1250 DKLWGHPISE

-1271 ETLGDLYQQ
+1271 ETLGDLYKQ
-1280 YMDIINNPI
+1280 YMDIIETPI
-1289 DLDTIKKK
+1289 DLDTIKNK
-1297 ILRNEYDSFMS
+1297 ILRNEYDSFIS
-1308 FNKDVNLMFYNCRL
+1308 FNKDINLMFNNCRL
-1322 FNQRGSPLY
+1322 FNERGSQLY
-1331 IQGNHLE
+1331 IQGIHLE
-1338 DYYKLITTPLKKNKL
+1338 DYYKLITTPLKKNKI
-1353 LNKNYQPIG
+1353 LNKNYNPGNLKISIG
-1362 NIKISLDGNNNNII
+1362 NNLNESQKNEDTNKNIINNKNINNDLKIKINSKNAFDYDKNQLNNNNNKFII
-1376 ESDKKLNSEEK
+1376 PSNVIHFNNIDEESDN
-1387 NSNMNYI
+1387 
-1394 NKININ
+1394 
-1400 LNNSDIKSK
+1400 
-1409 SSNKNNHFLS
+1409 
-1419 YDKNENHE
+1419 
-1427 ENNKFMIPSSIMDFH
+1427 
-1442 DYEEGESSKNNVEL
+1442 KNNVEL
-1456 LNKKEVLSKNKN
+1456 LNKKEVLGKNKN
-1468 HNKKNKSNKNKKTI
+1468 HNNKKNKNNKNKSKKYNI
-1482 TTTNQSSNFIIN
+1482 TNNTNSSFIIN
-1494 LDEKDE
+1494 LDEKDEDL

>member
-1 MINLPQELD
+1 MLNLPQEID
-10 NLSKYYTQKKQRID
+10 NLSKYYTQRKQRID
-24 LYLDMNKQ
+24 LYLDMNSQ

-39 LTFEAKNDNFEEI
+39 LTFEAKNEIYEEI

-68 YIKLQKYSKKDI
+68 YIKLQKNSKKEL
-80 QENTGRGGRGTGPKN
+80 QENTGRPGKGAMPKN
-95 VATNQ
+95 LSSNQ
-100 NLIPLEYKNTSTY
+100 NLIPLEYTNSSTY
-113 EYKDY
+113 DYKNY
-118 LKELYENIEDIE
+118 LKDFYENIEDLE
-130 SFNNVNRVEWEIRQQ
+130 SFKNINRIEWEIKNQ
-145 GNLIIKLPKKYI
+145 GNLIIKIPRKYI
-157 IDKNIIINNNSVT
+157 IDKNISINNNSDS
-170 NKNDDNTD
+170 NKNDDNMD
-178 KQHINNNK
+178 KNINNKN
-186 INNEKQS
+186 NNEKQNL

-199 LIHKIKIIINYILIE
+199 LIQKIKIIINYKLIE

-222 EFYESRTDTSYTICY
+222 EYYESRTDTSYTICY

-258 IFWSLYL
+258 IYWSLYL

-271 MAYTSCLLNQITKD
+271 MAYTSCLLNQIIKD
-285 TNGKKLIVSKC
+285 ANDKKLIVCKC

-315 IRYFDPSNKNF
+315 IKYFDQSNKNF
-326 YIVGNESKREKIEQN
+326 FIVGNESKREKIEQN

-376 IFIPYLSINCPSQGF
+376 VFIPYLSINCPSQGF

-416 KFIYTQL
+416 KFIYTHQL

-468 LFLNKVFDSCY
+468 LFLNKVFDSYY
-479 IKAKLYQYI
+479 IKAKLYKYI

-500 KLPLYTNNFSHP
+500 TLPLYTNNFSHP
-512 LEVQLNP
+512 IEMQLNP

-531 LESAVEK
+531 LESKVEK

-554 KGYNISTESLI
+554 KGYNISTEYLI
-565 KIFKKNCGINL
+565 KIFKKNCGLNL

-625 YIDNIDMNFLN
+625 YIENIDVDFLN

-654 FNVMFN
+654 FNIMFN

-679 LESDKETYTQN
+679 LESDKENYTQN

-701 LKKREQEFIQDLIDK
+701 LKKREQEFIQDLIDN
-716 TGINKIYQN
+716 TGINKIYSN

-740 RVDSELSSL
+740 RVDSEVSSL

-760 YEYIKIFRDG
+760 YEYIKIFRD
-770 DYVGQMES
+770 DYIGQMES

-784 SEENYSKTLKIL
+784 SEENYSKTQKIL

-807 KIRQYAIKVYIKILL
+807 KIRQYAIKIYIKILL
-822 KLKNEDEY
+822 KQKNEDEY

-839 CYNDLLKNKTNL
+839 CYNELLKNKTSL
-851 NLEAYY
+851 NSETYY

-872 NFNTFYTVGLVTN
+872 NFNKFFTVGLVTN

-973 FFIMKEKSKFNEILN
+973 FFIMKEKSKFNDILN

-1015 IFMIFYKSQNFSE
+1015 IFLIFYRSQNYSE

-1039 EENINNINYTNS
+1039 EENKNNINYSNS
-1051 NIDNNN
+1051 

-1062 STKNNLEII
+1062 STKNNLDMI

-1085 LYFETIED
+1085 LYFESIED

-1126 FFSQEIKEKE
+1126 FFNQEIKEK
-1136 KYKDK
+1136 
-1141 EKSEVKE
+1141 SGGKE
-1148 DYNSKEFLLN
+1148 DNNSKNEILLK

-1192 DDENNEQDDM
+1192 DDENNDQDDL
-1202 SNDTNRPG
+1202 SNDTHRQG
-1210 SINGINSVQIK
+1210 SINGINSNQIK

-1231 YALNNIDINLEK
+1231 YALNNIDINLDK
-1243 SFNEILI
+1243 SFNDILLDII
-1250 DIVEKLWGHPIAE
+1250 DKLWHHPIAE

-1280 YMDIINNPI
+1280 YMDIITTPI

-1297 ILRNEYDSFMS
+1297 VLQNGYDSFIS
-1308 FNKDVNLMFYNCRL
+1308 FSKDINLMFCNCRL
-1322 FNQRGSPLY
+1322 FNERGSLLY
-1331 IQGNHLE
+1331 IQGIHLE
-1338 DYYKLITTPLKKNKL
+1338 DYFKLITTPLKKNKL
-1353 LNKNYQPIG
+1353 LNKNYKPG
-1362 NIKISLDGNNNNII
+1362 NIKIPLDNIENENKKIINEDKNNNII
-1376 ESDKKLNSEEK
+1376 N
-1387 NSNMNYI
+1387 

-1400 LNNSDIKSK
+1400 LNSDIKSK
-1409 SSNKNNHFLS
+1409 SSNKNNHNDNFYKKELNHDDFNKFLIPS
-1419 YDKNENHE
+1419 NIMDSNENE
-1427 ENNKFMIPSSIMDFH
+1427 KE
-1442 DYEEGESSKNNVEL
+1442 ESSKKNVEL
-1456 LNKKEVLSKNKN
+1456 LNKKEVLSKSKN
-1468 HNKKNKSNKNKKTI
+1468 HNKKNKNNKNKNKKNN
-1482 TTTNQSSNFIIN
+1482 TNQNSNFIIN